1 MEPHAAVTVIV
12 GPQPAV
18 LLIRRPVRA
27 SDPWSGQWALPGGRR
42 ERSDV
47 TLLHTARRELAE
59 EVGLHLPD
67 SNWTPLPIQI
77 AGRHAGLSVPVAPF
91 AFHLTHIPEL
101 TADPR
106 EVAAMHWL
114 PLSDLDD
121 PTQHS
126 HGSVPGGGD
135 HDYHHCLVAGH
146 PLWGFTYRVLT
157 AWRQSQRG

>member
-18 LLIRRPVRA
+18 LLIRRPVRT

-42 ERSDV
+42 EKSDV
-47 TLLHTARRELAE
+47 TLLDTARRELAE

-67 SNWTPLPIQI
+67 RNWTPLPIQI

-91 AFHLTHIPEL
+91 VCHLEHIPDL
-101 TADPR
+101 AADPR
-106 EVAAMHWL
+106 EVADLHWL
-114 PLSDLDD
+114 PLTNLDD
-121 PTQHS
+121 PAKHLQ
-126 HGSVPGGGD
+126 GRVPGGGELD
-135 HDYHHCLVAGH
+135 WPHCLVAGQ